1 MWFGHDMFFGMG
13 AGSIALTAL
22 FGLLLAL
29 YVLYDIIVQ
38 REEMLLLERVIWVLL
53 IFTANLLGVVLYI
66 FIVIIQRTTL
76 NEMLGLESVQ
86 QSLTARHVSELERL
100 HRLHE
105 EGALTD
111 EEFEREKERL
121 LD

>member
-1 MWFGHDMFFGMG
+1 MWFGPDMFFGMG
-13 AGSIALTAL
+13 AGSVALTAL

-38 REEMLLLERVIWVLL
+38 RDEMLLLERVIWVLL

-66 FIVIIQRTTL
+66 FIVMIQGTTL
-76 NEMLGLESVQ
+76 NEMLGLEAVQ
-86 QSLTARHVSELERL
+86 QSLTARRVSELERL

-121 LD
+121 LE

>member
-1 MWFGHDMFFGMG
+1 MWFGSDMFFGMG
-13 AGSIALTAL
+13 AGSVALTAL

-38 REEMLLLERVIWVLL
+38 RKEMLLLERVIWVLL

-66 FIVIIQRTTL
+66 FIVMIQGTTL

-86 QSLTARHVSELERL
+86 QSLTARRVSELERL